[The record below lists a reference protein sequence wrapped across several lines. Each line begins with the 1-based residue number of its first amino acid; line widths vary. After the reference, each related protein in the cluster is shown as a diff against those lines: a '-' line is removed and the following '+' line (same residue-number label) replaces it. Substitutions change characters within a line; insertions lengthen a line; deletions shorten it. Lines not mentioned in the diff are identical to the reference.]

1 MDAYAHHL
9 AIITLAHCLMM
20 IIATAI
26 WMFLARDHQFDG
38 VVAANMAIDC
48 RLNLGIRANTGEV
61 LHKVHGQKK
70 PVRQAL
76 PINQSKLVRKTP
88 AWIDGKEDTKSWK

>member
-26 WMFLARDHQFDG
+26 WMFLARDHQFET
-38 VVAANMAIDC
+38 VVAVHAAVDKKFGLTPKANP
-48 RLNLGIRANTGEV
+48 GEV
-61 LHKVHGQKK
+61 MHQVHGQKK

-76 PINQSKLVRKTP
+76 PINQALLVRKTP
-88 AWIDGKEDTKSWK
+88 AWIDNHKEPKSWK

>member
-1 MDAYAHHL
+1 MDPYSYHL
-9 AIITLAHCLMM
+9 ALITLAHCLMM

-26 WMFLARDHQFDG
+26 WLFLTRDPQFDA
-38 VVAANMAIDC
+38 VAAANAAADQK
-48 RLNLGIRANTGEV
+48 LGLTPKANPGEV

-76 PINQSKLVRKTP
+76 PINQAMLVRKTP
-88 AWIDGKEDTKSWK
+88 AWIDTSKETKSWK